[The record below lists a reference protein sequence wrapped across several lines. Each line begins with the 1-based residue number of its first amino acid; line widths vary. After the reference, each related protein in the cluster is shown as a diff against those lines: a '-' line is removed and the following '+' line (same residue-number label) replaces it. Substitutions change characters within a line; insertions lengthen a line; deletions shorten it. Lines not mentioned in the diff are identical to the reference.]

1 MAVVAVQ
8 IDDPDR
14 GWDEDAVREG
24 DSYTAWRHYRVNTRR
39 LLVAMAA
46 SGLPLPGSAF
56 DPLFPRCV
64 ARTYRRVSKFGSD
77 SMTGEDGTSI
87 IRVDFSDQAGTLRLL
102 THGTRFT
109 QFEPAVQSQQVAYG
123 WNDGSGAE
131 PIANGEGAS
140 KDVGTVSAKVRAYT
154 RDSSGITLPR
164 LIELQNLQA
173 VNQTPVS
180 LPPIYGENVPWT
192 INPGQA
198 RYHSFRLETEQGLA
212 VVEHT
217 LLLAVDHKYRWR
229 KEDDKGN
236 AIGPVQERE
245 IYQPMSFAG
254 LW

>member
-1 MAVVAVQ
+1 MFACWERPRSGYRYLVSIDTMTGASQVAGL
-8 IDDPDR
+8 DPDCHS
-14 GWDEDAVREG
+14 V
-24 DSYTAWRHYRVNTRR
+24 TVWRKGYWEPGP
-39 LLVAMAA
+39 
-46 SGLPLPGSAF
+46 SGLRHRWHRHAM
-56 DPLFPRCV
+56 V